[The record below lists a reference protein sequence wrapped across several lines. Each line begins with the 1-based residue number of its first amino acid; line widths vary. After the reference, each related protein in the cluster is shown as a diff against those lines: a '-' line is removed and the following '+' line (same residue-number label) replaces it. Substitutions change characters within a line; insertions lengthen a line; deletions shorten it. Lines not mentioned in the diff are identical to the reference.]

1 MKIAM
6 IGSRGIG
13 SNYGGIERVLDELC
27 PRLAM
32 MGHQVDVF
40 SRVDPESERSSQV
53 NGAAKDPTS
62 TGYMTAGYMTIVP
75 QEKDFPSVKSIPVG
89 SFGGKH
95 LENLSRSMTSTFKA
109 LHRYDVLHFHAT
121 GPGMLSAVT
130 RAARQKSVVTIHA
143 LDQRRQK
150 WGPAARLS
158 LKMAERTITSC
169 ADEITVV
176 SENLRRYLREKY
188 DCHAW
193 HIPNGVPRKRRLPP
207 GQLLERH
214 QLAAGKYFLF
224 ASRLTPE
231 KGCHDLVAAFN
242 KTTTSIKLAIAGGF
256 GPPDYEN
263 RLRRMADPERV
274 AFLGHLSGAE
284 LAEAFS
290 NAYVFV
296 LPSYIEG
303 MSMALLEA
311 IAFGVPALVSDID
324 ENRLVLGGAG
334 FHFAVGDVE
343 SLQAALTL
351 LTIKPELVSAKAHAL
366 ATIPLPNWDAV
377 AVQYD
382 QFYRGLQN
390 SNDQRVD
397 DE

>member
-32 MGHQVDVF
+32 LGHEIDVF
-40 SRVDPESERSSQV
+40 SRTDIGLPEPANEVAADEER
-53 NGAAKDPTS
+53 GEAMPAPELL
-62 TGYMTAGYMTIVP
+62 A
-75 QEKDFPSVKSIPVG
+75 VKSIPTR

-95 LENLSRSMTSTFKA
+95 LENLSRSMASTFKA
-109 LHRYDVLHFHAT
+109 LRRYDLVHFHAT
-121 GPGMLSAVT
+121 GPGLFSAVT
-130 RAARQKSVVTIHA
+130 RAAGQRSVVTIHA

-158 LKMAERTITSC
+158 LQLAERTITSC

-176 SENLRRYLREKY
+176 SESLRRYMREKY
-188 DCHAW
+188 DYHARY
-193 HIPNGVPRKRRLPP
+193 IPNGIPRRAAVAP
-207 GQLLERH
+207 GPLLAKH
-214 QLAAGKYFLF
+214 QLEAGRYFLF

-231 KGCHDLVAAFN
+231 KGCHDLIAAFN
-242 KTTTSIKLAIAGGF
+242 RSTTPFKLAVAGGV
-256 GPPDYEN
+256 GPTEYAAQLK
-263 RLRRMADPERV
+263 RVADPERV
-274 AFLGHLSGAE
+274 VFLGHLGGTE

-311 IAFGVPALVSDID
+311 ISFGIPALVSDIE
-324 ENRLVLGGAG
+324 ENLLVLGGQG
-334 FHFAVGDVE
+334 FHFPVGNV
-343 SLQAALTL
+343 AALEAVLALLASKPTL
-351 LTIKPELVSAKAHAL
+351 VHAEARAL
-366 ATIPLPNWDAV
+366 KSLPLPTWDDIAIR
-377 AVQYD
+377 YD
-382 QFYRGLQN
+382 RFYRN
-390 SNDQRVD
+390 IRDTTAR
-397 DE
+397 EH

>member
-32 MGHQVDVF
+32 LGHEIDVF
-40 SRVDPESERSSQV
+40 SRADIEPSEPTKAGEEAEGEAGAMPSPVPRDPL
-53 NGAAKDPTS
+53 
-62 TGYMTAGYMTIVP
+62 
-75 QEKDFPSVKSIPVG
+75 SVKSIPTR

-95 LENLSRSMTSTFKA
+95 LENLSRSMASTFKA
-109 LHRYDVLHFHAT
+109 LRRYDLVHFHAT
-121 GPGMLSAVT
+121 GPGLFSAVT
-130 RAARQKSVVTIHA
+130 RAAGQRSVVTIHA

-158 LKMAERTITSC
+158 LQLAERTITSC

-176 SENLRRYLREKY
+176 SESLRRYMREKY
-188 DCHAW
+188 DYHARY
-193 HIPNGVPRKRRLPP
+193 IPNGIPRRKAVAP
-207 GQLLERH
+207 GALLAKH
-214 QLAAGKYFLF
+214 QLEAGRYFLF

-231 KGCHDLVAAFN
+231 KGCHDLIAAFN
-242 KTTTSIKLAIAGGF
+242 RTAAPFKLAVAGGV
-256 GPPDYEN
+256 GPAEYAAQLK
-263 RLRRMADPERV
+263 RIADPERV
-274 AFLGHLSGAE
+274 VFLGHLGGSE

-311 IAFGVPALVSDID
+311 ISFGIPALVSDIE
-324 ENRLVLGGAG
+324 ENLLVLGGQG
-334 FHFAVGDVE
+334 FDFPVGNV
-343 SLQAALTL
+343 AALEAVLALLASRPTL
-351 LTIKPELVSAKAHAL
+351 VQAEARAL
-366 ATIPLPNWDAV
+366 KSLPLANWDDIAIR
-377 AVQYD
+377 YD
-382 QFYRGLQN
+382 RFYRDLR
-390 SNDQRVD
+390 DTAAR
-397 DE
+397 EH

>member
-27 PRLAM
+27 PRLVM

-40 SRVDPESERSSQV
+40 SRPEPEHKSSEQIVAS
-53 NGAAKDPTS
+53 AKD
-62 TGYMTAGYMTIVP
+62 TASIRHIEIRP
-75 QEKDFPSVKSIPVG
+75 EAQDFPSIRSIPVG

-109 LHRYDVLHFHAT
+109 LHHYDVLHFHAT
-121 GPGMLSAVT
+121 GPGMLSAIT
-130 RAARQKSVVTIHA
+130 RAAQQKSVVTIHA

-150 WGPAARLS
+150 WGPAAKFS
-158 LKMAERTITSC
+158 LQMAERAITSC

-176 SENLRRYLREKY
+176 SENLRRYLRERY
-188 DCHAW
+188 DCRARY
-193 HIPNGVPRKRRLPP
+193 IPNGVPRKHRVPP
-207 GQLLERH
+207 GKLLDRH
-214 QLAAGKYFLF
+214 QLAAGRYFLF
-224 ASRLTPE
+224 VGRLTPE
-231 KGCHDLVAAFN
+231 KGCHDLLAAFSRTD
-242 KTTTSIKLAIAGGF
+242 TTFKLAIAGGF
-256 GPPDYEN
+256 GPPDYED

-274 AFLGHLSGAE
+274 VFLGHLAE
-284 LAEAFS
+284 ADLAEVFS
-290 NAYVFV
+290 NAYTFI

-324 ENRLVLGGAG
+324 ENRLVLGDAS
-334 FHFAVGDVE
+334 FHFAVGNVD

-351 LTIKPELVSAKAHAL
+351 LLARPELVAAKAQAL
-366 ATIPLPNWDAV
+366 ATIPLPNWDSV
-377 AVQYD
+377 ALRYD
-382 QFYRGLQN
+382 RFYRGLQGR
-390 SNDQRVD
+390 SGERA
-397 DE
+397 DEE